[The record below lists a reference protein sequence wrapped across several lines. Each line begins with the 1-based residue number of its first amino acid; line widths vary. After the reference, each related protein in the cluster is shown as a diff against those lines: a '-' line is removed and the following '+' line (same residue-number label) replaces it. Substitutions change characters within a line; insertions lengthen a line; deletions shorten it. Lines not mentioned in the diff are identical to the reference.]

1 MLLCYLY
8 FDLSSQHYIPHNT
21 GLISCLMVK
30 DTCADNQHGYWL
42 SLHLKSGA
50 KATPIR
56 YNKILQAKHL
66 MALLIC
72 KCCFEIETG

>member
-1 MLLCYLY
+1 
-8 FDLSSQHYIPHNT
+8 
-21 GLISCLMVK
+21 MVK